1 MDGMTI
7 GEVARRSGVRPSAL
21 RYYESVGVLPAP
33 ERVNGRRRYEGGV
46 LEMLAVVRFARRAG
60 FSIAEIRTFL
70 HGFPEGTP
78 PPERWRWLAHEKL
91 PEVEALIER
100 ALGTKR
106 SLERGL
112 ACECARIED
121 CVACP

>member
-7 GEVARRSGVRPSAL
+7 GEVARRSDVRLSAL
-21 RYYESVGVLPAP
+21 RYYESVGILPAP

-46 LEMLAVVRFARRAG
+46 LEVLAVVRFARRAG

-78 PPERWRWLAHEKL
+78 PSERWWWPAHQKL
-91 PEVEALIER
+91 PEIEALIER
-100 ALGTKR
+100 GLDTKR
-106 SLERGL
+106 LLERGL
-112 ACECARIED
+112 TCECVRVED
-121 CVACP
+121 CVACG

>member
-7 GEVARRSGVRPSAL
+7 GEVARRSDVRPSAL
-21 RYYESVGVLPAP
+21 RYYESVGILPAP

-46 LEMLAVVRFARRAG
+46 LEVLAVVRFARRAG

-78 PPERWRWLAHEKL
+78 PSERWRWPAHQKL
-91 PEVEALIER
+91 PEIEALIER
-100 ALGTKR
+100 GLDTKR
-106 SLERGL
+106 LLERGL
-112 ACECARIED
+112 TCECVRVED
-121 CVACP
+121 CVACG

>member
-7 GEVARRSGVRPSAL
+7 GEVARRSDVRPSAL
-21 RYYESVGVLPAP
+21 RYYESVGILPAP

-46 LEMLAVVRFARRAG
+46 LEVLAVVRFARRAG

-78 PPERWRWLAHEKL
+78 PSERWRWPAHQKL
-91 PEVEALIER
+91 PEIEALIER
-100 ALGTKR
+100 GLDTKR
-106 SLERGL
+106 LLERGL
-112 ACECARIED
+112 TYECVRVED
-121 CVACP
+121 CVACG

>member
-7 GEVARRSGVRPSAL
+7 GEVARRSDVRPSAL
-21 RYYESVGVLPAP
+21 RYYESAGILPTP

-46 LEMLAVVRFARRAG
+46 LEVLAVVRFARRAG

-78 PPERWRWLAHEKL
+78 PSERWRWPAHQKL
-91 PEVEALIER
+91 PEIEALIER

-106 SLERGL
+106 LLERGL
-112 ACECARIED
+112 TCECVRVED
-121 CVACP
+121 CVACG

>member
-7 GEVARRSGVRPSAL
+7 GEVARRSDVRPSAL
-21 RYYESVGVLPAP
+21 RYYESAGILPAP

-46 LEMLAVVRFARRAG
+46 LEVLAVVRFARRAG

-78 PPERWRWLAHEKL
+78 PSERWRWLAHQKL
-91 PEVEALIER
+91 PEIEALIER

-106 SLERGL
+106 LLERGL
-112 ACECARIED
+112 TCECAWVED
-121 CVACP
+121 CVACG

>member
-1 MDGMTI
+1 MDGMAI

-33 ERVNGRRRYEGGV
+33 ERVNGRRRYEDGV
-46 LEMLAVVRFARRAG
+46 LEMQAVVRFARRAG

-70 HGFPEGTP
+70 HGFPEKTP
-78 PPERWRWLAHEKL
+78 PSERWRWLAREKL

-106 SLERGL
+106 LLERGL
-112 ACECARIED
+112 ACECARMED